1 MARRSL
7 PSDVDIPITPMLD
20 MAFQLLTFFVMT
32 FNPTPVEVQY
42 TMNLLPGKAVA
53 QPQAENNDSSSSD
66 DLPAELKTITTNLFA
81 DSSGNLARVTI
92 GENEV
97 NGMDALKAKLQEMLA
112 DKSVPF
118 DQAMIAS
125 DPALHYGD
133 LMRVIDIFN
142 SLNITKISFSEMN
155 ANGMAL

>member
-7 PSDVDIPITPMLD
+7 PSDVEIPITPMLD

-42 TMNLLPGKAVA
+42 TMNLLPGKSVT
-53 QPQAENNDSSSSD
+53 QPQAETESNSPSD

-81 DSSGNLARVTI
+81 DGSGQLARVTI

-97 NGMDALKAKLQEMLA
+97 EGMDALRAKLQEILNDPA
-112 DKSVPF
+112 VPF

-125 DPALHYGD
+125 DPALHYGEI
-133 LMRVIDIFN
+133 MRVIDIFN
-142 SLNITKISFSEMN
+142 SLHITKISFSELN
-155 ANGMAL
+155 ANGIAL